1 MSREMGTEMGSDSTT
16 DQAGK
21 AGQAGQ
27 QAGPTG
33 VTASNSLWHRLY
45 NGLTAYEF
53 VGRWKRWFALSAAVI
68 LIGLLTLGLRG
79 LNLGIDFT
87 GGTVWQ
93 VPADTA
99 SVAEAR
105 DVLRPLG
112 FAESK
117 IQTLE
122 SGGQRYLRIQGE
134 DTTPTQQSKITA
146 ALAKLSE
153 TKTSDVSVSKVGA
166 SWGEDVTRKAL
177 KALVVFFLAI
187 VAYISLRFELK
198 MALAAV
204 AAVVHDILI
213 TVGVYAIV
221 GLPVSPATVIA
232 FLTIL
237 GYSLYDTVVVFDKVD
252 ENVDSLGP
260 SGRTRYSDIVNLSMN
275 QVLMRSINTSL
286 VAILPIVSLLVLGA
300 GLMGATSL
308 ADFGFALFIGLLTG
322 AYSSI
327 FIASPLLALLK
338 EREPQWK
345 AIADKISGAGRHVR
359 SGAEGL
365 AAASLAVDID
375 ATQVLTGGSV
385 PRPRKRQ

>member
-1 MSREMGTEMGSDSTT
+1 MSRETNTDMSTS
-16 DQAGK
+16 A
-21 AGQAGQ
+21 A
-27 QAGPTG
+27 
-33 VTASNSLWHRLY
+33 VNNSLWHRLY
-45 NGLTAYEF
+45 NGLTSYEF
-53 VGRWKRWFALSAAVI
+53 VSRWKRWFAMSAAVI

-99 SVAEAR
+99 SVVQAR

-112 FAESK
+112 FADSK

-134 DTTPTQQSKITA
+134 DTTPEQQSKITA
-146 ALAKLSE
+146 ALAKLGETRTSE
-153 TKTSDVSVSKVGA
+153 VSVSKVGA
-166 SWGEDVTRKAL
+166 SWGQDVTRKAF
-177 KALVVFFLAI
+177 KALVVFFFAI

-198 MALAAV
+198 MAI
-204 AAVVHDILI
+204 AAVVAVLHDILI
-213 TVGVYAIV
+213 TVGVYAII

-252 ENVDSLGP
+252 ENVDTLGP
-260 SGRTRYSDIVNLSMN
+260 AGRTSYSDIVNLSMN

-286 VAILPIVSLLVLGA
+286 VAILPIVSLLVVGA

-345 AIADKISGAGRHVR
+345 VISDKIAASGRSVR
-359 SGAEGL
+359 SGPEGL
-365 AAASLAVDID
+365 AAAVQAIDID
-375 ATQVLTGGSV
+375 ATQALTGGSV

>member
-1 MSREMGTEMGSDSTT
+1 MSSNMGSNTGSEIMN
-16 DQAGK
+16 DQPESAPGVR
-21 AGQAGQ
+21 
-27 QAGPTG
+27 TG
-33 VTASNSLWHRLY
+33 SLWYRLY
-45 NGLTAYEF
+45 NGLTNYEF
-53 VGRWKRWFALSAAVI
+53 VGRWKRWFAFSAAVI
-68 LIGLLTLGLRG
+68 ILGLATLGARG

-87 GGTVWQ
+87 GGTDWQ
-93 VPADTA
+93 VPAETA
-99 SVAEAR
+99 TVAQTR

-112 FAESK
+112 FADSK

-122 SGGQRYLRIQGE
+122 TGGQRYVRVQGE
-134 DTTPTQQSKITA
+134 DTTPEQQAKVTA
-146 ALAKLSE
+146 ALAKMAE
-153 TKTSDVSVSKVGA
+153 TKTSEVSVTKVGA
-166 SWGEDVTRKAL
+166 SWGKDVTRKAF

-187 VAYISLRFELK
+187 VVYISLRFELK
-198 MALAAV
+198 MAIAAV

-213 TVGVYAIV
+213 TVGVYAV
-221 GLPVSPATVIA
+221 SGLSVSPATVIA

-252 ENVDSLGP
+252 ENVQSLGQ
-260 SGRTRYSDIVNLSMN
+260 SGRTRYSEIVNLSMN

-286 VAILPIVSLLVLGA
+286 VAILPILSLLVLGA
-300 GLMGATSL
+300 GVMGATAL

-327 FIASPLLALLK
+327 FIASPLLAILK

-345 AIADKISGAGRHVR
+345 AVTNRVTGKGRQVR

-365 AAASLAVDID
+365 AAATQAADID

-385 PRPRKRQ
+385 PRPRKRK

>member
-1 MSREMGTEMGSDSTT
+1 MSSEMDTQMG
-16 DQAGK
+16 A
-21 AGQAGQ
+21 APQ
-27 QAGPTG
+27 QATDSAP
-33 VTASNSLWHRLY
+33 ASLARNSLWHRLY

-53 VGRWKRWFALSAAVI
+53 VGRWKRWFAISAAVI
-68 LIGLLTLGLRG
+68 LVGLITLGIRG

-93 VPADTA
+93 VPANTA
-99 SVAEAR
+99 TVSEAR

-134 DTTPTQQSKITA
+134 DTTPEQQSKITA
-146 ALAKLSE
+146 ALAKLGE
-153 TKTSDVSVSKVGA
+153 TKTSEVSVSKVGA

-177 KALVVFFLAI
+177 KALVVFFFAI

-198 MALAAV
+198 MAIAAV
-204 AAVVHDILI
+204 AAVLHDILI
-213 TVGVYAIV
+213 TVGVYAVI

-252 ENVDSLGP
+252 ENVESLGP

-286 VAILPIVSLLVLGA
+286 VAILPIVSLLVVGA
-300 GLMGATSL
+300 GLMGATAL

-327 FIASPLLALLK
+327 FIASPLLAMLK

-345 AIADKISGAGRHVR
+345 VIADKLSGAGRTAR
-359 SGAEGL
+359 SGADGL
-365 AAASLAVDID
+365 AAAAHAVEID

-385 PRPRKRQ
+385 PRPRKRK

>member
-1 MSREMGTEMGSDSTT
+1 MSSNMGSN
-16 DQAGK
+16 
-21 AGQAGQ
+21 
-27 QAGPTG
+27 TG
-33 VTASNSLWHRLY
+33 SEIMNDKPESAPGVRTGSLWYRLY
-45 NGLTAYEF
+45 NGLTNYEF
-53 VGRWKRWFALSAAVI
+53 VGRWKRWFAFSAAVI
-68 LIGLLTLGLRG
+68 ILGLATLGARG

-87 GGTVWQ
+87 GGTDWQ
-93 VPADTA
+93 VPAETA
-99 SVAEAR
+99 TVAQTR

-112 FAESK
+112 FADSK

-122 SGGQRYLRIQGE
+122 TGGQRYVRVQGE
-134 DTTPTQQSKITA
+134 DTTPEQQAKVTA
-146 ALAKLSE
+146 ALAKMAE
-153 TKTSDVSVSKVGA
+153 TKTSEVSVTKVGA
-166 SWGEDVTRKAL
+166 SWGKDVTRKAF

-187 VAYISLRFELK
+187 VVYISLRFELK
-198 MALAAV
+198 MAIAAV

-213 TVGVYAIV
+213 TVGVYAV
-221 GLPVSPATVIA
+221 SGLSVSPATVIA

-252 ENVDSLGP
+252 ENVQSLGQ
-260 SGRTRYSDIVNLSMN
+260 SGRTRYSEIVNLSMN

-286 VAILPIVSLLVLGA
+286 VAILPILSLLVLGA
-300 GLMGATSL
+300 GVMGATAL

-327 FIASPLLALLK
+327 FIASPLLAILK

-345 AIADKISGAGRHVR
+345 AVTNRVTGKGRQVR

-365 AAASLAVDID
+365 AAATQAADID

-385 PRPRKRQ
+385 PRPRKRK